1 MRTVPDVKLPDVK
14 PYTGNPHVLA
24 YVVIAILGFYCMA
37 STMLYLNYVRPD
49 YRALL
54 CLTRCEHETE
64 VLEFF
69 GRDPEIV
76 YFKGDKMPPPGAG
89 SCRPAPFPTR
99 SWSIQTEVRCGFMCM
114 LMDMDRL
121 NMCIRPIPSDIWV
134 CRQMK
139 LEFS

>member
-14 PYTGNPHVLA
+14 PYAGNPHVLA
-24 YVVIAILGFYCMA
+24 YVVLAVLAFYCII

-64 VLEFF
+64 V

-76 YFKGDKMPPPGAG
+76 YFKGDKMPPLGWKLP
-89 SCRPAPFPTR
+89 S
-99 SWSIQTEVRCGFMCM
+99 
-114 LMDMDRL
+114 
-121 NMCIRPIPSDIWV
+121 RPISHKVLVYTNRSALRFYVYVDGHGQV
-134 CRQMK
+134 
-139 LEFS
+139 EYVYTANS

>member
-1 MRTVPDVKLPDVK
+1 MRTVPDVK
-14 PYTGNPHVLA
+14 PYAGNPHVLD
-24 YVVIAILGFYCMA
+24 YVVLVVLAFYCII

-54 CLTRCEHETE
+54 CLTRCDRETE

-76 YFKGDKMPPPGAG
+76 YFKGDKMPPPGGAG

-114 LMDMDRL
+114 LMDMGRL

-139 LEFS
+139 LESP

>member
-14 PYTGNPHVLA
+14 PYAGNPHVLA

-54 CLTRCEHETE
+54 CLTRCDRETE

-76 YFKGDKMPPPGAG
+76 YFKGDKMPPLGWKLPY
-89 SCRPAPFPTR
+89 
-99 SWSIQTEVRCGFMCM
+99 
-114 LMDMDRL
+114 
-121 NMCIRPIPSDIWV
+121 RPISHKVLVYTNPSALRFYVYVDGHGQV
-134 CRQMK
+134 
-139 LEFS
+139 EYVYTANS